1 MKKFK
6 VAIITK
12 QDKVI
17 SGNFETKDEVDTFI
31 LSQDTKTYMVYDFDT
46 DKIIEKGKL

>member
-1 MKKFK
+1 MKKYK

-17 SGNFETKDEVDTFI
+17 SGNFETKNEVNEFI
-31 LSQDTKTYMVYDFDT
+31 LTQDTYTYMVFDFDD
-46 DKIIEKGKL
+46 DKIIEKGKM